1 MKPIIKWED
10 LSDLNKH
17 SILREIW
24 YAMEGVA
31 EEMFEVRH
39 YPMGS
44 NVTVEGIELNDNEMT
59 VAYDV
64 YDDMGGMCSHEVW
77 EDIPLK
83 YLWEDGHAEKERQEK
98 WEKQMVS
105 LRKESVRKEQEKLES
120 ARAEKELFLTLKKK
134 YEPVDL
140 NQ

>member
-1 MKPIIKWED
+1 MTPIVKWED

-24 YAMEGVA
+24 YDFENIA
-31 EEMFEVRH
+31 EEIFEVRH
-39 YPMGS
+39 YPMTHF
-44 NVTVEGIELNDNEMT
+44 VTVQGIELNDNEIT

-64 YDDMGGMCSHEVW
+64 LDESHCSGNHEIW

-83 YLWEDGHAEKERQEK
+83 YVWEHGWAQKERDEK

>member
-1 MKPIIKWED
+1 MKPIIKFAD

-24 YAMEGVA
+24 YDFEQIA
-31 EEMFEVRH
+31 EEIFEVRN
-39 YPMGS
+39 YAMGT
-44 NVTVEGIELNDNEMT
+44 NVTVEGIELNDDIIT

-64 YDDMGGMCSHEVW
+64 YDDHCVSASHEIW

-83 YLWEDGHAEKERQEK
+83 YVWEQGHAKKERDEL

-105 LRKESVRKEQEKLES
+105 LRKETVRKEQEKLET

-134 YEPVDL
+134 YEPDETC
-140 NQ
+140 

>member
-1 MKPIIKWED
+1 MTPIIKWSD

-24 YAMEGVA
+24 YDFERVA
-31 EEMFEVRH
+31 EEIFEVRN
-39 YPMGS
+39 YAMGNS
-44 NVTVEGIELNDNEMT
+44 VSVEGIELNDDMLT

-64 YDDMGGMCSHEVW
+64 YDASDGHANREIW

-83 YLWEDGHAEKERQEK
+83 YVWEHGWAKKESDEK

-105 LRKESVRKEQEKLES
+105 LRKEAVRKEQEKLET
-120 ARAEKELFLTLKKK
+120 ARAEKELYLTLKKK
-134 YEPVDL
+134 YE
-140 NQ
+140 NET